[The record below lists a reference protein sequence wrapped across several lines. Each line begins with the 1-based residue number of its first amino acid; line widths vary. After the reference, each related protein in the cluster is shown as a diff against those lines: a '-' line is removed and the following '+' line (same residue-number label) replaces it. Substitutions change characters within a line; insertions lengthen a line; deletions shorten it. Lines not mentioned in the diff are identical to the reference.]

1 MAITVDVADLGGKFS
16 NDASS
21 ASIAWTPTGDAAA
34 DALIIA
40 VFGWADKTVSITGVT
55 DNGPGLTWNVVQRPW
70 QGAGGNN
77 SAGGFAWALAPAG
90 FTTGTVTA
98 ALSAAA
104 PARAAGGTSFA
115 GVATSSPLDGST
127 GTGENVGTAVS
138 SGAFTLTAGSV
149 LVSSV
154 WYENSPTG
162 LDENGSGT
170 RPWEVIDDDGYGVS
184 LLYQINA
191 GGGSTTNTGTISSTN
206 WIHCS
211 AAFLEAAGGGG
222 GPVGQG
228 PPYEFNWT

>member
-1 MAITVDVADLGGKFS
+1 MAITVDVADLGGKFT
-16 NDASS
+16 NDASV

-34 DALIIA
+34 GSL
-40 VFGWADKTVSITGVT
+40 VCVSFGWADKTVNITGVT

-77 SAGGFAWALAPAG
+77 SAGALAWALAPAG
-90 FTTGTVTA
+90 LTTGTVTA

-104 PARAAGGTSFA
+104 VARAAGGTSFA

-127 GTGENVGTAVS
+127 ATGENVGTSAS

-149 LVSSV
+149 LVSAI
-154 WYENSPTG
+154 WYENSATGISPTS
-162 LDENGSGT
+162 GSEA
-170 RPWEVIDDDGYGVS
+170 WEIVDNDGYGVA
-184 LLYQINA
+184 LLYQVNA
-191 GGGSTTNTGTISSTN
+191 SGGSTTNTGTISSSN

-211 AAFLEAAGGGG
+211 AAFLEAAAG
-222 GPVGQG
+222 GPAGQG